1 MKLLSEK
8 NLKKEI
14 NHAQITSKMNIKSL
28 LSKISYRGIVRAII
42 FFLMGIEFGYFL
54 IGIYLGKTIDNLQHF
69 NLFMWMGIALFFE
82 AQANKLLTQ
91 NRNLQAFLDNPSE
104 DEQ

>member
-1 MKLLSEK
+1 MKLLPA
-8 NLKKEI
+8 I
-14 NHAQITSKMNIKSL
+14 NVKQIITITKMNIKSL
-28 LSKISYRGIVRAII
+28 LSKISYRSIFRSVV

-54 IGIYLGKTIDNLQHF
+54 IGIYLGKTIDNLHHL
-69 NLFMWMGIALFFE
+69 NLFLWMGIALFFE

-91 NRNLQAFLDNPSE
+91 NKNLQEFLDNPAE

>member
-1 MKLLSEK
+1 
-8 NLKKEI
+8 
-14 NHAQITSKMNIKSL
+14 MNIKSL
-28 LSKISYRGIVRAII
+28 LSKISYRSIFRLVI
-42 FFLMGIEFGYFL
+42 FFSMGIEFGYFL
-54 IGIYLGKTIDNLQHF
+54 IGIYLGKTIDNLHHF

-91 NRNLQAFLDNPSE
+91 NRNLQSFLDGPREE

>member
-1 MKLLSEK
+1 
-8 NLKKEI
+8 
-14 NHAQITSKMNIKSL
+14 MNIKSL
-28 LSKISYRGIVRAII
+28 LSKISYRSIFRLVI
-42 FFLMGIEFGYFL
+42 FFSMGIEFGYFL

-91 NRNLQAFLDNPSE
+91 NRNLQAFLDGPREE

>member
-1 MKLLSEK
+1 MKLPPT
-8 NLKKEI
+8 I
-14 NHAQITSKMNIKSL
+14 NVKQIITITKMNIKSL
-28 LSKISYRGIVRAII
+28 LRKITTRAIIRAII

-54 IGIYLGKTIDNLQHF
+54 IGIYLGKTIDNLHHF

-91 NRNLQAFLDNPSE
+91 NRNLQAFLDGPRE
-104 DEQ
+104 EEEQ

>member
-1 MKLLSEK
+1 
-8 NLKKEI
+8 
-14 NHAQITSKMNIKSL
+14 MNIKSL
-28 LSKISYRGIVRAII
+28 LSKISYRSIFRLVI
-42 FFLMGIEFGYFL
+42 FFSMGIEFGYFL
-54 IGIYLGKTIDNLQHF
+54 TGIYLGKTIDNLHHF

-91 NRNLQAFLDNPSE
+91 NRNLQAFLDGPREE

>member
-1 MKLLSEK
+1 
-8 NLKKEI
+8 
-14 NHAQITSKMNIKSL
+14 MNIKNL
-28 LSKISYRGIVRAII
+28 LSKITTRAIIRAII

-82 AQANKLLTQ
+82 TQANKLLTQ
-91 NRNLQAFLDNPSE
+91 NRNLQAFLDGPRE
-104 DEQ
+104 EEEQ